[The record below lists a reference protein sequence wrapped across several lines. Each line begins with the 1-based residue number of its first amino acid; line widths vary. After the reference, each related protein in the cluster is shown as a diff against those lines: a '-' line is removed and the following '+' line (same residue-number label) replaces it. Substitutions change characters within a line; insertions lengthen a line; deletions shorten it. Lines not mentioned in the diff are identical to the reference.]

1 VEAVVVAAC
10 ETALGRIGPG
20 EGMIGLSWAFFL
32 AGSPRTVASLWKVD
46 AASTTDLM
54 LAFHRRFRDGL
65 TRDTQRPGAADSLR
79 QGALSLLRSER
90 YGHPFYWAGFIL
102 VGDGS

>member
-1 VEAVVVAAC
+1 
-10 ETALGRIGPG
+10 
-20 EGMIGLSWAFFL
+20 
-32 AGSPRTVASLWKVD
+32 
-46 AASTTDLM
+46 M

-79 QGALSLLRSER
+79 QGALSLLRSQR